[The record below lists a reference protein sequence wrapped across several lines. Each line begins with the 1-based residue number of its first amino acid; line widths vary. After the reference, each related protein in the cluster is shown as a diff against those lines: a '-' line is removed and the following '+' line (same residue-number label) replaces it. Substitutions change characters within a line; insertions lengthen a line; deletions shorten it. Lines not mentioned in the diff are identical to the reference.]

1 MAWAT
6 LEDLADHM
14 RMSGDDAMGRAL
26 EEAQDWAQRKRPDL
40 DPFAYQGPSIR
51 KAVCI
56 YAGLLYR
63 EGSSPQGIPG
73 YESEGGG
80 FTDATAYY
88 RALDMLGN
96 RKPVVR

>member
-6 LEDLADHM
+6 IDDVAAHM
-14 RMSGDDAMGRAL
+14 RISSDATMTRSL
-26 EEAQDWAQRKRPDL
+26 EEALAWATSKRPDL
-40 DPFAYQGPSIR
+40 NPYVEQTPAIR

-73 YESEGGG
+73 YQSEEGGS
-80 FTDATAYY
+80 TDSTAYY
-88 RALDMLGN
+88 RALDMLGAH
-96 RKPVVR
+96 RPVAR

>member
-6 LEDLADHM
+6 VEDVAAHIGLPADD
-14 RMSGDDAMGRAL
+14 RMAANL
-26 EEAQDWAQRKRPDL
+26 EEAQAWAERKRPDL
-40 DPFAYQGPSIR
+40 DAFEPQNAAIR

-63 EGSSPQGIPG
+63 ERSTPQGIAG

-80 FTDATAYY
+80 FIDSTAYY
-88 RALDMLGN
+88 RCLDMLG
-96 RKPVVR
+96 RRPVAR